1 MVVAAIAL
9 GLKFSP
15 FLRGRITAWRSDAT
29 RDEGCS
35 LASCLIIQH
44 AEIEEAYGFSSA
56 LTARGVRL
64 EVRKVFA
71 GDPVP
76 TDASGSDGLVVMGGP
91 ASATSDDG
99 FPTRRAEIALL
110 ADAVQRGIPTLG
122 ICLGAQ
128 LLAAAAGGRVVVGE
142 AGPEIGWAPISLTP
156 HGMADPLLT
165 GAPPHVTVLHWHGDT
180 YTLAPGAVLLASSER
195 YENQAFRLGRCAWGL
210 QFHLEVDMGAVAR
223 FVATFGHQAEVGGA
237 DAKAIES
244 DAPAALEGGLA
255 AWGSLVAGRFAA
267 MVGDGPPKSP
277 PPAGSSL

>member
-1 MVVAAIAL
+1 VVVAAVTF
-9 GLKFSP
+9 GLRVSTFR
-15 FLRGRITAWRSDAT
+15 RGRITACRSNAT
-29 RDEGCS
+29 WDEDGS

-44 AEIEEAYGFSSA
+44 AEIEEAYGLSAA

-64 EVRKVFA
+64 EVLEVFA
-71 GDPVP
+71 SDPVP
-76 TDASGSDGLVVMGGP
+76 NDTSGFDGLVVMGGP

-99 FPTRRAEIALL
+99 FPTRRGELALL

-128 LLAAAAGGRVVVGE
+128 LLAAAAGGQVVIGE

-180 YTLAPGAVLLASSER
+180 YTLPPGGVLLASSDR
-195 YENQAFRLGRCAWGL
+195 YENQAFRLGHCAWGL
-210 QFHLEVDMGAVAR
+210 QFHLEVDVEAVAR

-237 DAKAIES
+237 DPKAIEN

-255 AWGSLVAGRFAA
+255 AWGGLVAERFAA
-267 MVGDGPPKSP
+267 LVGDGAPKSP
-277 PPAGSSL
+277 PPAGGSL